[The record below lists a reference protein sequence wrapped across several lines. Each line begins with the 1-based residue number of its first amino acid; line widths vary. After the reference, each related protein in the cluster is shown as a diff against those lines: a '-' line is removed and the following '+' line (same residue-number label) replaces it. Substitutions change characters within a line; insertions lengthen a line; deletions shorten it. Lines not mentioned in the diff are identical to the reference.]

1 MAPIEAGRRLT
12 VTDSGDDDAKDGR
25 MTGVWLGFVRGGC
38 VERARL
44 ALAFCVVEQLWLP
57 RRIEGAAIMV
67 DNGVMLHE

>member
-1 MAPIEAGRRLT
+1 
-12 VTDSGDDDAKDGR
+12 

-44 ALAFCVVEQLWLP
+44 ALAFCVVERLWLP